1 MSIYASTRSVFLCLD
16 PHNVPHCRIL
26 SPDKTEWRLIS
37 ATLCEG
43 RCCFVADQLWFM
55 TCIREEE
62 VQDKGAGSY
71 LAGMAVAIPIL
82 NVDGRRHTN
91 NFSKNI

>member
-1 MSIYASTRSVFLCLD
+1 MVLRGPAIDLVTFRWTLLTRKSSIQRRLCNHITLLVID
-16 PHNVPHCRIL
+16 EVRCTAHVLYQHL
-26 SPDKTEWRLIS
+26 YSP
-37 ATLCEG
+37 
-43 RCCFVADQLWFM
+43 
-55 TCIREEE
+55 
-62 VQDKGAGSY
+62 DKGAGSY